1 MRPAADARRE
11 ILEEFVGLMRA
22 IHFGGRGRA
31 VPWAEVGLT
40 LPQLKLL
47 GLLASRPEGMHGRE
61 LARVLGIRPSAV
73 TALVERVVE
82 PGYAWREEDP
92 RDRRITRIRITER
105 GRALLEQMAAG
116 QRELLGRMLDQL
128 GPEELAI
135 VRQALR
141 LLRAAGERLTADR
154 AQPSAC

>member
-1 MRPAADARRE
+1 MTVGAEVRRKV
-11 ILEEFVGLMRA
+11 LEEFVDLMRA
-22 IHFGGRGRA
+22 IHFGGVGRA

-92 RDRRITRIRITER
+92 RDRRIIRVRITER
-105 GRALLEQMAAG
+105 GRELLERMAAG

-128 GPEELAI
+128 SPDELVI
-135 VRQALR
+135 VQQALR
-141 LLRAAGERLTADR
+141 RLRTACERLAAER